1 MRTLATAAIAAATL
15 SLGIAPA
22 NAKCMGVGGQ
32 GTAITNELATINAKD
47 SLALALAASGAK
59 AKGKVKVSCKYDMV
73 VSTCTARQ
81 KACK

>member
-1 MRTLATAAIAAATL
+1 MKTLAIAAFAVATL

-22 NAKCMGVGGQ
+22 SAKCMNVGGQ

-47 SLALALAASGAK
+47 SLGLALAASGAK